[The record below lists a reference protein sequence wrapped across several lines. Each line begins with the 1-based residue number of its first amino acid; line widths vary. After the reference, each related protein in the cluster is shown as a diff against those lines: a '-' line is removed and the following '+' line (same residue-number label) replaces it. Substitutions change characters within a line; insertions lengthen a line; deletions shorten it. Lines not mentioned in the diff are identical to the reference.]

1 MEERIIEATE
11 YLLMAINDIKNFQ
24 DFINYKQELIK
35 AINDIKNSLLHKIEI
50 NDSDENGKKSKISS
64 ILGLQ
69 FDYDSLLDEKDVKFF
84 SEYENK
90 NKKVKNII
98 NSYLNTT
105 GNINEKYKPQKNNLN
120 YNYNN
125 IKSSVAFRNKSGL
138 YNKKTF
144 NKLSNRNKMFNTQYF
159 PSNPKMK
166 IEKYFEEKKQKDKI
180 DSIAEIIMKM
190 KNEDYIYDIIVKLFG
205 NDVTDQLLSKNASDE
220 LVLQVQNALKEIEKV
235 QKREKDKKYNIK
247 KMNKINLKKR
257 NTKDLN
263 NKNDK
268 NDKLKN
274 MGEKPKR
281 FKSSHKFKYSDPYQE
296 FNFKKSLR
304 FQTPKNFCKIVNKSM
319 NKERSNSKNKDSKY
333 NTKRVNS
340 PKEQTFQ
347 QKPFISATCG
357 YGKFFDEPLQKGGIS
372 KLDSLNKL
380 SF

>member
-50 NDSDENGKKSKISS
+50 NDSDENDKKSKISS

-90 NKKVKNII
+90 NKNKKVKNII
-98 NSYLNTT
+98 SSYLNTT
-105 GNINEKYKPQKNNLN
+105 GNINDKCKPQKKNMNIS
-120 YNYNN
+120 N
-125 IKSSVAFRNKSGL
+125 IKNSVVLRNKSGL
-138 YNKKTF
+138 YNPKTF
-144 NKLSNRNKMFNTQYF
+144 NKKSYRSKMFRTHYS
-159 PSNPKMK
+159 PINPKIK
-166 IEKYFEEKKQKDKI
+166 IEKKFEEKKQNSKI
-180 DSIAEIIMKM
+180 DKIAEIILKM

-205 NDVTDQLLSKNASDE
+205 NGVTDQLLSKSASEE
-220 LVLQVQNALKEIEKV
+220 LVDQVQNVLKEIEKF
-235 QKREKDKKYNIK
+235 QKNEKNKNYNIK

-257 NTKDLN
+257 STKDLN
-263 NKNDK
+263 INNIKNDK
-268 NDKLKN
+268 MKN
-274 MGEKPKR
+274 MVVIPKR
-281 FKSSHKFKYSDPYQE
+281 FKSSQKFKYSDPYQE

-304 FQTPKNFCKIVNKSM
+304 FQTPNTFYKNNNTSM
-319 NKERSNSKNKDSKY
+319 NNEKSTSKNKDSKC
-333 NTKRVNS
+333 NTKRMNS
-340 PKEQTFQ
+340 PKVKTNH

-357 YGKFFDEPLQKGGIS
+357 YGKYFDEPLQKGGIS

-380 SF
+380 LF

>member
-35 AINDIKNSLLHKIEI
+35 AIKDIKNSLLNKIEI
-50 NDSDENGKKSKISS
+50 NDSDENDKKSKISS

-105 GNINEKYKPQKNNLN
+105 GNINDKYKPQKKNMNN
-120 YNYNN
+120 NN
-125 IKSSVAFRNKSGL
+125 IKSTFVLRNQSGL
-138 YNKKTF
+138 YNPKTF
-144 NKLSNRNKMFNTQYF
+144 NKKSNRSKLFNTQYF
-159 PSNPKMK
+159 PSKPKIK
-166 IEKYFEEKKQKDKI
+166 IEKHFEETKQKDKI
-180 DSIAEIIMKM
+180 SKIAEIILKM

-220 LVLQVQNALKEIEKV
+220 LVEQVQNALKEIEKY
-235 QKREKDKKYNIK
+235 QKNEKDKKFNIK

-257 NTKDLN
+257 STKDLN
-263 NKNDK
+263 INCVKNDK
-268 NDKLKN
+268 MKN
-274 MGEKPKR
+274 MVTKPKR

-296 FNFKKSLR
+296 FNFKQSLR
-304 FQTPKNFCKIVNKSM
+304 YQTPNNLYKITNSPM
-319 NKERSNSKNKDSKY
+319 NKEKSNSKTKDSKC
-333 NTKRVNS
+333 NTKRGNS
-340 PKEQTFQ
+340 PKGKTFH

-357 YGKFFDEPLQKGGIS
+357 YGKYFDEPLQKGGIS
-372 KLDSLNKL
+372 KLDSLDKL
-380 SF
+380 LF

>member
-35 AINDIKNSLLHKIEI
+35 AINDIKNSYLHKIEI
-50 NDSDENGKKSKISS
+50 NDSDENDKKSKISS

-105 GNINEKYKPQKNNLN
+105 GNINDKYNPQKMNMN
-120 YNYNN
+120 NN
-125 IKSSVAFRNKSGL
+125 IKSSVVFRNKNGL
-138 YNKKTF
+138 CNPKTYNKK
-144 NKLSNRNKMFNTQYF
+144 SNRSKMFNTQHF
-159 PSNPKMK
+159 PSNPKIK

-180 DSIAEIIMKM
+180 DKIAEIILKM
-190 KNEDYIYDIIVKLFG
+190 KNEDYIYDIIEKLFG
-205 NDVTDQLLSKNASDE
+205 NDVTDKLLSKNASDE
-220 LVLQVQNALKEIEKV
+220 LVDQVQNALKEIEKF
-235 QKREKDKKYNIK
+235 QKNEKDKKYNIK

-263 NKNDK
+263 INCVKS
-268 NDKLKN
+268 DKLKN
-274 MGEKPKR
+274 MVVKPKR
-281 FKSSHKFKYSDPYQE
+281 FKSSNKYKYSEPYQE

-304 FQTPKNFCKIVNKSM
+304 YQTPNNYYKITNTSM
-319 NKERSNSKNKDSKY
+319 NNEKSNSKNKDSKY
-333 NTKRVNS
+333 NTKRMNS
-340 PKEQTFQ
+340 PKAKTYY

-357 YGKFFDEPLQKGGIS
+357 YGKYFDEPLQKGGIS
-372 KLDSLNKL
+372 KLDSLNKFL
-380 SF
+380 N

>member
-35 AINDIKNSLLHKIEI
+35 AIKDIKNSLLNKIEI
-50 NDSDENGKKSKISS
+50 NDSDENDKKSKISS

-105 GNINEKYKPQKNNLN
+105 GNINDKYKPQKKNMNN
-120 YNYNN
+120 NN
-125 IKSSVAFRNKSGL
+125 IKSTVVLRNQSGL
-138 YNKKTF
+138 YNPKTF
-144 NKLSNRNKMFNTQYF
+144 NKKSNRSKLFNTQYF
-159 PSNPKMK
+159 PSKPKIK
-166 IEKYFEEKKQKDKI
+166 IEKHFEETKQKDKI
-180 DSIAEIIMKM
+180 SKIAEIILKM

-220 LVLQVQNALKEIEKV
+220 LVDQVQNALKEIEKY
-235 QKREKDKKYNIK
+235 QKNEKDKKFNIK

-257 NTKDLN
+257 STKDLN
-263 NKNDK
+263 INCVKNDK
-268 NDKLKN
+268 MKN
-274 MGEKPKR
+274 MVTKPKR

-296 FNFKKSLR
+296 FNFKQSLR
-304 FQTPKNFCKIVNKSM
+304 YQTPNNLYKITNSSM
-319 NKERSNSKNKDSKY
+319 NKEKSNSKTKDSKC

-340 PKEQTFQ
+340 PKGKTFY

-357 YGKFFDEPLQKGGIS
+357 YGKYFDEPLQKGGIS
-372 KLDSLNKL
+372 KLDSLDKL
-380 SF
+380 LF

>member
-50 NDSDENGKKSKISS
+50 NDSDENDKKSKISS

-98 NSYLNTT
+98 NTYLNTT
-105 GNINEKYKPQKNNLN
+105 GNINDKYKSKKKNMNN
-120 YNYNN
+120 NN
-125 IKSSVAFRNKSGL
+125 IKNTVLFRNKSGL
-138 YNKKTF
+138 YNPKTF
-144 NKLSNRNKMFNTQYF
+144 NKKSNRNKFFNTQHF
-159 PSNPKMK
+159 RSNSKTK
-166 IEKYFEEKKQKDKI
+166 IDKHFEESKQKGKI
-180 DSIAEIIMKM
+180 DRIAEIILKM

-205 NDVTDQLLSKNASDE
+205 NDVTDQLLSKNVSDK
-220 LVLQVQNALKEIEKV
+220 LVEQVQNAIKEIEKF
-235 QKREKDKKYNIK
+235 QKNEKNKKFNIS
-247 KMNKINLKKR
+247 KMNKIKLKKR
-257 NTKDLN
+257 STKDLN
-263 NKNDK
+263 INSVKNDK
-268 NDKLKN
+268 MKN
-274 MGEKPKR
+274 MVIKPKR

-296 FNFKKSLR
+296 FNFEQSLR
-304 FQTPKNFCKIVNKSM
+304 YQTPKSLYKNNNSSINNEKSSSTNK
-319 NKERSNSKNKDSKY
+319 NSKC
-333 NTKRVNS
+333 NTKRMNS
-340 PKEQTFQ
+340 PKGKTYH

-357 YGKFFDEPLQKGGIS
+357 YGNFFDEPLQKGGIS

-380 SF
+380 LF